1 MRAALVPLALPP
13 IYHERLSAD
22 HALLDVIVN
31 LLMPSQV
38 PVFVKHHKIFQPI
51 VQRVAVDVMNVL
63 IRFQLSA

>member
-1 MRAALVPLALPP
+1 
-13 IYHERLSAD
+13 
-22 HALLDVIVN
+22 
-31 LLMPSQV
+31 MPSQV